1 MYSNSLVVDTT
12 LKRSDL
18 VQKLVYLD
26 GRPFRLAGY
35 EPHYSFYD
43 SPSDKI
49 LLICGRQVAK
59 STTLANF
66 MIVQSVAVPQY
77 KSLFVAPSKEQ
88 SSKFSN
94 TRVMKSMMYSPLVKK
109 YFVDAKRT
117 NSVMTRMLTNGSEMY
132 FTYCIDD
139 PDRARGISADVVYY
153 DEVQS
158 MMLREIVPVINEC
171 MGASPHKKNVFC
183 GTPLSAENDIEM
195 MWQESNRME
204 WVVLC
209 PACKKWNILGMNN
222 LGDTSV
228 ICAGLHCRK
237 PLDVRVGQWFT
248 TNPEGG
254 FDGYHI
260 PQIAMYY
267 NVGTPK
273 AYAQIIQKRKDYSDS
288 KFKNEVMGISD
299 ELGARLISF
308 EQLASLCTPSLSMCE
323 NGPTPEG
330 AQDVI
335 MYVAGVD
342 HGGYGHTFE
351 NSRSALTIYG
361 IRTDNTK
368 LRVVYGKIYKTGHP
382 MQDIKDIATIC
393 TTFNVQMVVA
403 DEGGGALANTELRNI
418 LGHHRVVGCR
428 YGSSHGGIKWA
439 DNSPTP
445 SYNVDKTL
453 LIDQFMQTIMYKQI
467 EFPNLQMMDKPH
479 EFFQDILSEF
489 EETTPTGRR
498 IWKNSQLRPDD
509 WLHSC
514 AYAWLAAKVVTGQ
527 VQAYA
532 PSVEE

>member
-1 MYSNSLVVDTT
+1 MYNNSLVVDMT
-12 LKRSDL
+12 LRRSDL
-18 VQKLVYLD
+18 VQKLIYLD
-26 GRPFRLAGY
+26 GKPFRLTGY
-35 EPHYSFYD
+35 EPHYAFYN

-49 LLICGRQVAK
+49 LLMCGRQVAK

-66 MIVQSVAVPQY
+66 MIVQSLAVPQF

-171 MGASPHKKNVFC
+171 MGASPHKKNVYC

-195 MWQESNRME
+195 MWQDSNQIE
-204 WVVLC
+204 WIVFC
-209 PACKKWNILGMNN
+209 PSCKKWNILGLEN
-222 LGDTSV
+222 LGDTCI
-228 ICAGLHCRK
+228 ICAHADCRK
-237 PLDVRVGQWFT
+237 GLDVRQGQWFS
-248 TNPEGG
+248 TNPEGT

-260 PQIAMYY
+260 PQVAMHY
-267 NVGTPK
+267 NVGTSK
-273 AYAQIIQKRKDYSDS
+273 AYKQILQKRRDYSDS

-299 ELGARLISF
+299 ELGARLLSF
-308 EQLASLCTPSLSMCE
+308 ENLASLCNPNITMCS
-323 NGPTPEG
+323 NGPTPEV
-330 AQDVI
+330 ADDTI

-342 HGGYGHTFE
+342 HGGYGHTSE
-351 NSRSALTIYG
+351 NSRSALAIYAVA
-361 IRTDNTK
+361 TDCIK
-368 LRVVYGKIYKTGHP
+368 IKVAFGKIYKTGHP
-382 MQDIKDIATIC
+382 MQDIQDIAQIC
-393 TTFNVQMVVA
+393 NNFGVQMVVA
-403 DEGGGALANTELRNI
+403 DEGGGALANAELRRI
-418 LGHHRVVGCR
+418 LGEHRVVGCR
-428 YGSSHGGIKWA
+428 YGASHGGIKWA
-439 DNSPTP
+439 ENSPTP
-445 SYNVDKTL
+445 SYHVDKTL
-453 LIDQFMQTIMYKQI
+453 LVDQIMQTIMYKQI
-467 EFPNLQMMDKPH
+467 QFPNLQLMDKPH

-489 EETTPTGRR
+489 EETTNTGRR
-498 IWKNSQLRPDD
+498 IWKNSPLRPDD
-509 WLHSC
+509 WLHAN
-514 AYAWLAAKVVTGQ
+514 AYAWLAFKVVTGQ